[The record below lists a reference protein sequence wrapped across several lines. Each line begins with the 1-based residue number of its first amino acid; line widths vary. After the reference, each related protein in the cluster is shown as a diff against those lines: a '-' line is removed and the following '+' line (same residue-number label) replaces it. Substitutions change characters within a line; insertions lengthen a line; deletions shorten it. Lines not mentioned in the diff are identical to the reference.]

1 MTTKS
6 NTMLIIIAE
15 IIILILLL
23 FGVFI
28 SSNAQTKQT
37 AVIDTVVC
45 KVSCIQKFVEIPNTT
60 TGKVKTFA
68 VYIDKDNNI
77 DELIPVSSPIL
88 DYIKL
93 CKENSIVP
101 TLGIR
106 LRNGQISS
114 IIRYRQK
121 FRIYYEKR

>member
-37 AVIDTVVC
+37 TTIDTVVC
-45 KVSCIQKFVEIPNTT
+45 KVSCIQKIVEISNTN
-60 TGKVKTFA
+60 GKVKTFA

-77 DELIPVSSPIL
+77 DELIPVSSSVL
-88 DYIKL
+88 DYVKL
-93 CKENSIVP
+93 CNQNSITP

-121 FRIYYEKR
+121 FRIYEKR